1 MNADKITELAAKAVG
16 IDWEDV
22 LEDGGVFVHE
32 GRVWEPLEDSGQAL
46 NLAADLTLAIDFS
59 VPGRVQIAGPRG
71 LGLDIHIEDH
81 NNSKIDAA
89 RYGIVYA
96 AAILGEEVSD
106 D

>member
-1 MNADKITELAAKAVG
+1 MNLDKMTESAAKAAG
-16 IDWEDV
+16 IPWEDV
-22 LEDGGVFVHE
+22 LEDGGVFVHN

-46 NLAADLTLAIDFS
+46 SLAAELHLSIDFS

-71 LGLDIHIEDH
+71 LGLDIYIQDH

-96 AAILGEEVSD
+96 ASILGDEV
-106 D
+106 